1 MKFRNFCMLAC
12 VASLPFTLSTQA
24 FSSEVAS
31 QGSVLGV
38 SLTSQAK
45 AQLSLNQLRDR
56 GRAITVKVLAGQ
68 GWGSG
73 ILIKKQGQVYTVIT
87 NAHVLRIG
95 KSYQIQTADGKIYTA
110 QPIKSTQFPDD
121 DLGLL
126 SFRSANNYAIAA
138 IASSSLAVGDETFAT
153 GYPDEQQG
161 LVFTTGKVEYLLPK
175 AFRGGYQLG
184 YSNDIFKGMSGGPL
198 LNRRG
203 ELVGINGKHK
213 YPLWGNTYIFKDGST
228 PVLQVRQKFD
238 ASSWAV
244 PIQTF
249 LQLAPQF
256 ATGAT
261 SPPKVQSSFPT
272 PIVPEVPDFPLS
284 PEGTP
289 SFPIPTTNQT
299 SPSSFW

>member
-1 MKFRNFCMLAC
+1 MKFRIFCILAC
-12 VASLPFTLSTQA
+12 VASLPLTLSTQA

-31 QGSVLGV
+31 KS
-38 SLTSQAK
+38 SISSANLTSQAK

-73 ILIKKQGQVYTVIT
+73 ILIKKQGQVYTVLT

-95 KSYQIQTADGKIYTA
+95 NSYQIQTADGKIYTA
-110 QPIKSTQFPDD
+110 QAIKSTQFPND
-121 DLGLL
+121 DLALL
-126 SFRSANNYAIAA
+126 SFRSAKNYTIAA
-138 IASSSLAVGDETFAT
+138 IATSSLAIGDETFAT

-161 LVFTTGKVEYLLPK
+161 LVFTTGKVEYLLPQ
-175 AFRGGYQLG
+175 AFRGGYQVG

-256 ATGAT
+256 ASRAV
-261 SPPKVQSSFPT
+261 SPSEV
-272 PIVPEVPDFPLS
+272 PIVPEFSNYPPS
-284 PEGTP
+284 PEESP
-289 SFPIPTTNQT
+289 NFPIPTTNQT
-299 SPSSFW
+299 SGSSFW

>member
-1 MKFRNFCMLAC
+1 MKFRIFCMLAC
-12 VASLPFTLSTQA
+12 VVSLPLTLSTQA

-31 QGSVLGV
+31 QTSVLST

-45 AQLSLNQLRDR
+45 AQLSLKQLRDR

-110 QPIKSTQFPDD
+110 QAVKSTQFPED

-126 SFRSANNYAIAA
+126 NFRSANDYAIAA
-138 IASSSLAVGDETFAT
+138 IANSSLAIGDETFAT

-161 LVFTTGKVEYLLPK
+161 LVFTTGKVEYLLPQ
-175 AFRGGYQLG
+175 AFRGGYQVG

-256 ATGAT
+256 ANGAIVP
-261 SPPKVQSSFPT
+261 SQAQSSFP
-272 PIVPEVPDFPLS
+272 IVPEIPDSPLS

-289 SFPIPTTNQT
+289 SFPIPATNQT

>member
-1 MKFRNFCMLAC
+1 MKFRIFCMLAC
-12 VASLPFTLSTQA
+12 VASLPLTLSTQA

-31 QGSVLGV
+31 QPNIS
-38 SLTSQAK
+38 SANLTSQAK

-110 QPIKSTQFPDD
+110 QAIKSAQFPDD

-126 SFRSANNYAIAA
+126 SFKSANNYAIAA
-138 IASSSLAVGDETFAT
+138 IATSSLAIGDQTFAI

-161 LVFTTGKVEYLLPK
+161 LVFNTGKVEYLLPQ
-175 AFRGGYQLG
+175 AFRGGYQVG

-203 ELVGINGKHK
+203 ELVGVNGKHK

-228 PVLQVRQKFD
+228 PVLQVRRKFD

-244 PIQTF
+244 PIQRF

-256 ATGAT
+256 ATGAILPT
-261 SPPKVQSSFPT
+261 QEQSSF
-272 PIVPEVPDFPLS
+272 IVPEFSHSPSS
-284 PEGTP
+284 PEESP
-289 SFPIPTTNQT
+289 NFPIPATNQT
-299 SPSSFW
+299 SGSSFW